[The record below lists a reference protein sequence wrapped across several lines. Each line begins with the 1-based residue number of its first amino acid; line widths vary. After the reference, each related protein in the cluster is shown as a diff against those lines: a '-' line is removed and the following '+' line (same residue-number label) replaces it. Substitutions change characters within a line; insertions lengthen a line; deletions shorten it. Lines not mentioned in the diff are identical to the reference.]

1 MWGRRWLTNSDR
13 LPIFIDHWGAIRR
26 AQYATLI
33 NEPTCVI
40 RLQGAAQKGF
50 DYIFSPL
57 ASSCWTTAE
66 SAPVASSLCKCLMT
80 SSLSEVTEPSEKYD
94 VKVIVDDTFSGL
106 NNMMKMLDCWYCS

>member
-1 MWGRRWLTNSDR
+1 MIGCPSSLTTGVPSGVHSMPRSSMN
-13 LPIFIDHWGAIRR
+13 P
-26 AQYATLI
+26 
-33 NEPTCVI
+33 PVI
-40 RLQGAAQKGF
+40 GLQGAAQNGF

-80 SSLSEVTEPSEKYD
+80 SSLSEVTEPSEKYE